1 MTVGCPALLPQKK
14 RTPLIEILPV
24 SVGTVDPVLPEVGT
38 VLPPTGAGD
47 VVVSVGKTTS
57 AAAWAG
63 ARLKRLLTNTAA
75 IAPARPKRRE
85 KEEEK
90 EAVWNVIVVSLGS
103 ELRTTLCEC

>member
-1 MTVGCPALLPQKK
+1 METF
-14 RTPLIEILPV
+14 PV

-38 VLPPTGAGD
+38 VLPPIGAGD
-47 VVVSVGKTTS
+47 VVVSVGKMTS
-57 AAAWAG
+57 AAWAG
-63 ARLKRLLTNTAA
+63 ARLKRLVLKTAA

-90 EAVWNVIVVSLGS
+90 EAVWRIIVMSLGS

>member
-1 MTVGCPALLPQKK
+1 MLPQKN
-14 RTPLIEILPV
+14 RTPLIETLPV

-57 AAAWAG
+57 AAWAG
-63 ARLKRLLTNTAA
+63 ARLKRLVLKTAA

-85 KEEEK
+85 KEDEEK
-90 EAVWNVIVVSLGS
+90 EAVWSVIVVSLGS
-103 ELRTTLCEC
+103 KLRTTLCEC